1 MNYDFQLLRSP
12 FLELKRNMQTS
23 EKDFLWLRINRT
35 SYNRKTSKTKLKNPE
50 LRTLICSFVSDR
62 VRFNLM
68 LLSNKM
74 LYFFPVMLQFIYTGS
89 CPSAT
94 QISMEPIRMELI
106 LWVQLQPQSFTGSS
120 RTLWGRTNHSLM
132 FTFKSD
138 SRLKG
143 IHTFAVDSLPS
154 ME

>member
-1 MNYDFQLLRSP
+1 MNYDFHLLCSP

-23 EKDFLWLRINRT
+23 EKDFLSLCINRT
-35 SYNRKTSKTKLKNPE
+35 SYNRKTSKIKLKNPE
-50 LRTLICSFVSDR
+50 LRTLICSFVSHR
-62 VRFNLM
+62 VRSNLM

-74 LYFFPVMLQFIYTGS
+74 LYFFPTMLQFIYGGS

-120 RTLWGRTNHSLM
+120 RSLM
-132 FTFKSD
+132 FTFKSY

-143 IHTFAVDSLPS
+143 IHTFTVDSLPS